1 MTTKDT
7 SSSDD
12 CVVHDH
18 PVPPEEMWRY
28 SPDRDPH
35 EEQGIIDYMNGQAP
49 DEEVLHVERVRTE
62 HVLGSE
68 YEMWDVTTDKD
79 GWWVITN
86 LTNLYLKRYFPSL
99 DYTLSFHIG
108 LMARLKSRDAA
119 PDPEMLPF
127 AEIDRRDEQAVER
140 WECAVEPED
149 FQAVGMMLRENLL
162 SLMRVLRGQV
172 ELNEGVKAPKGADF
186 KEWGEVILNELCP
199 GEQNKELRSAMKAMA
214 DKTWGLVNWVTHD
227 RDASR
232 SSTLIAAQSCSTLRG
247 HFTTLLFRNRMD
259 TTEQCPDCKSR
270 NVRQHY
276 DRKHG
281 NDGDYYR
288 TCGRCGWSDHLNADT

>member
-1 MTTKDT
+1 MAEDDNPE
-7 SSSDD
+7 SDE
-12 CVVHDH
+12 CIVHDH

-35 EEQGIIDYMNGQAP
+35 EEQGIINYMNGQAP
-49 DEEVLHVERVRTE
+49 DEKVLHVERVRAE
-62 HVLGSE
+62 HVLGAE

-108 LMARLKSRDAA
+108 LMARLRTRDAA

-127 AEIDRRDEQAVER
+127 AEIGRRDEQALEQWER
-140 WECAVEPED
+140 AIEPED
-149 FQAVGMMLRENLL
+149 FQAVGMLLRENLL
-162 SLMRVLRGQV
+162 SFSRALRGQV
-172 ELNEGVKAPKGADF
+172 ELSEGVNAPKGADF
-186 KEWGEVILNELCP
+186 KEWSDVILNELCP
-199 GEQNKELRSAMKAMA
+199 GEPNKALRSFMKTMA

-232 SSTLIAAQSCSTLRG
+232 SSALIAAEACSTLRG
-247 HFTTLLFRNRMD
+247 HFTTLLFRHRMD
-259 TTEQCPDCKSR
+259 VTEQCPDCKSR
-270 NVRQHY
+270 RLRQHY
-276 DRKHG
+276 DRELG
-281 NDGDYYR
+281 GSGGYYK
-288 TCGRCGWSDHLNADT
+288 TCGRCGWSDQPSD